1 MKNQNRVK
9 HEKRLISMSDEAY
22 IRLDKILE
30 NNPEFNMSQI
40 LSYAVLRLSP
50 DINLRIAESK

>member
-30 NNPEFNMSQI
+30 NNPGFNMSQI